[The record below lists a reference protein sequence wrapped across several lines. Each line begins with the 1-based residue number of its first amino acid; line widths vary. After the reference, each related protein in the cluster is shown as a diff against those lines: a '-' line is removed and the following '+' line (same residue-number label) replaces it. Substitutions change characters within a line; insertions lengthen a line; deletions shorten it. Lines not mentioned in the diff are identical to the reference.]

1 MSKSLKAVLETAR
14 ERGYLFAPYQGRQ
27 ALTDAWLVECWRAQR
42 PFLFATRG
50 FRYYPRTLQGCL
62 YLELRGKIWLSR
74 NLWQQITQEFEGTA
88 CPTRDG
94 NRVTID
100 NLPHR
105 EIEQYAQRL
114 LALVKQHAPT
124 QEEAFDLPP
133 EMKLGL
139 ARCTYNEAM
148 KDRLEEDKTYYISEI
163 SNMMGRVVI
172 LESGQLPM
180 VGYHL
185 YRFELDPA
193 G

>member
-1 MSKSLKAVLETAR
+1 MNPATGTTSPRPPKCKEKLHASIRTEPKSEKNE
-14 ERGYLFAPYQGRQ
+14 
-27 ALTDAWLVECWRAQR
+27 D
-42 PFLFATRG
+42 
-50 FRYYPRTLQGCL
+50 
-62 YLELRGKIWLSR
+62 S
-74 NLWQQITQEFEGTA
+74 
-88 CPTRDG
+88 D
-94 NRVTID
+94 NR
-100 NLPHR
+100 PHR

-133 EMKLGL
+133 EMKPGL